1 MYAAGGVQVRERHTA
16 DAHSRGEKCIEQ
28 GRSAGEVSRSLDKI
42 KQ

>member
-1 MYAAGGVQVRERHTA
+1 MYAAGREQVRERHTA

-28 GRSAGEVSRSLDKI
+28 GRSTREVSRSLDKI